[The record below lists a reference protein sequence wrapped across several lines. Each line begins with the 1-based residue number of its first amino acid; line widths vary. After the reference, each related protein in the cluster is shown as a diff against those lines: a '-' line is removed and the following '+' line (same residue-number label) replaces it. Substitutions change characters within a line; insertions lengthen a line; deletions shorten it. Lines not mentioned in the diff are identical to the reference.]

1 MPETVYLMLVVFV
14 IGLFFC
20 LWMLVDCIYYEA
32 KEWDKTIWLCVIVLL
47 NVFGAALY
55 LILRYRT
62 NRQSAPPPEI
72 GKKPGPDGA

>member
-62 NRQSAPPPEI
+62 NRQSVSPAGI
-72 GKKPGPDGA
+72 GKKPGQDGA